1 MALFSLFVLFHPHLW
16 RLAIA
21 YLDKALLLYA
31 NALLAALG
39 IGVMSATAIP
49 DDLMTTYLNAGG
61 ATLAYNYA
69 P

>member
-16 RLAIA
+16 REAIA
-21 YLDKALLLYA
+21 YVGKMLLPYA
-31 NALLAALG
+31 NALLAVLG
-39 IGVMSATAIP
+39 IGVMAATAIP
-49 DDLMTTYLNAGG
+49 DDLMTTYLNTGG

>member
-16 RLAIA
+16 RAAIVC
-21 YLDKALLLYA
+21 LIKVLLLYA
-31 NALLAALG
+31 NALLAFLG
-39 IGVMSATAIP
+39 IGAMAATAIS
-49 DDLMTTYLNAGG
+49 DELMATYLNSGG

>member
-1 MALFSLFVLFHPHLW
+1 MISLFVLFHPHLW
-16 RLAIA
+16 RAAIA
-21 YLDKALLLYA
+21 YLVKMLLLYV

-39 IGVMSATAIP
+39 IGVMAATAIS

>member
-1 MALFSLFVLFHPHLW
+1 MMFFYV
-16 RLAIA
+16 
-21 YLDKALLLYA
+21 

-39 IGVMSATAIP
+39 IGVMAATTIS
-49 DDLMTTYLNAGG
+49 DDMMTTYLNAGG

>member
-1 MALFSLFVLFHPHLW
+1 MAPFSLFVLFHQQLW
-16 RLAIA
+16 RATIA
-21 YLDKALLLYA
+21 YLDKMFLLYA
-31 NALLAALG
+31 NVLLATFG

>member
-16 RLAIA
+16 RAAIA
-21 YLDKALLLYA
+21 YLDKILLLYA

-39 IGVMSATAIP
+39 IGIMAATAIP
-49 DDLMTTYLNAGG
+49 DDLMATYLNDGG
-61 ATLAYNYA
+61 AALAYNYA